1 MDVLKEDLLK
11 RLEAVV
17 FDGNAQE
24 AELLAENVVKQ
35 GIDIISVIEM
45 LTAAMRVIGDRFSRE
60 ELFIPDL
67 VLSGKIMDVTMAVLD
82 KEIKRTGLQ
91 VPAKGSILLG
101 TVRGDLHSIGKN
113 MVGAFCR
120 AVGLKVIDIGENVST
135 EKFVSEV
142 KNHKPT
148 ILGMSALLSTT
159 MEEQE
164 KVIRALEKADLREKI
179 KIIIGGAP
187 CHSRIC

>member
-120 AVGLKVIDIGENVST
+120 AVGLKVIDSGENVST